1 MDQLEEGADVSS
13 TSGING
19 DSEGCMDMKAG
30 LGGQSSEA
38 GFDHQRGGGSSD
50 DEGCDVDKGGKFGS
64 FGGCG
69 GVVSSKVMVKTVE
82 ACRRGGEEE
91 ACSYLPIPQQLDL
104 TAPPCGFC
112 VH

>member
-1 MDQLEEGADVSS
+1 MNQLEEGADNRS

-19 DSEGCMDMKAG
+19 NSEGCMDMKG
-30 LGGQSSEA
+30 SLGGQSSEA
-38 GFDHQRGGGSSD
+38 GVDHQGRGGSSD

-82 ACRRGGEEE
+82 ACRRGGGLF
-91 ACSYLPIPQQLDL
+91 LPPHSSA
-104 TAPPCGFC
+104 T
-112 VH
+112 